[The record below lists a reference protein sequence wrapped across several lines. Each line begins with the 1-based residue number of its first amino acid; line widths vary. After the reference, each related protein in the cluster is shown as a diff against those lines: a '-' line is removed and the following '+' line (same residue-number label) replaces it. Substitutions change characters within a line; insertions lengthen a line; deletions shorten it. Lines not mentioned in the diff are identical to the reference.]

1 MAWLERHNGYH
12 QMVEKV
18 PGIVVGCIPDT
29 LKIFQALFHL
39 IVFHE
44 ICFKKSSEPRTRL
57 QPHISGSFVQK

>member
-1 MAWLERHNGYH
+1 
-12 QMVEKV
+12 MVEKV

-44 ICFKKSSEPRTRL
+44 ICLKKSSEPRTRL